1 MEFIQGLISG
11 IGILLG
17 FTLASQLIVLFEALE
32 QEKKDF
38 SEGIEQK
45 EKEIRKLFSILS
57 WFFTIITVILS
68 AGLYILQLSIFLEKD
83 KENLYVAGNMVGW
96 VNFAIWGYVI
106 VLVLLNVFQ
115 FCSSMKITQHCKKK
129 PLLHDHCLEKTPR
142 YPQW

>member
-68 AGLYILQLSIFLEKD
+68 AGLYILQLSTVPDSNIVGVPD
-83 KENLYVAGNMVGW
+83 NMVSF
-96 VNFAIWGYVI
+96 VKFAIWAYLA
-106 VLVLLNVFQ
+106 VLVLLIFFQ
-115 FCSSMKITQHCKKK
+115 LYSSITITKHCK
-129 PLLHDHCLEKTPR
+129 T
-142 YPQW
+142 